1 MPDGVIPE
9 KAGIILNKS
18 IQNRLFY
25 TVGMPLAGL
34 AGLLLQQQAFRTGY
48 DEKNL
53 FLWGNP
59 WTLTLLALCAVSM
72 TALIL
77 VTNRSLAEGARY
89 EALWTGNWLRGGL
102 GILAGVMLAE
112 DILYS
117 LEPVTAA
124 MKLMGFL
131 AAGSMAACGVCFG
144 LKKRPLWVL
153 DGIVSLYFILRL
165 LTGYRMW
172 GSSAHLEQ
180 YMFPMLAGAMLVLY
194 AFHRAEA
201 DAGRIR
207 RKKLVI
213 SGYGAMLGCFIA
225 AAGGRS
231 VFYLMAVIW
240 ILSTMCSTEEVRIQK
255 KN

>member
-1 MPDGVIPE
+1 
-9 KAGIILNKS
+9 
-18 IQNRLFY
+18 
-25 TVGMPLAGL
+25 
-34 AGLLLQQQAFRTGY
+34 
-48 DEKNL
+48 
-53 FLWGNP
+53 
-59 WTLTLLALCAVSM
+59 
-72 TALIL
+72 
-77 VTNRSLAEGARY
+77 
-89 EALWTGNWLRGGL
+89 
-102 GILAGVMLAE
+102 
-112 DILYS
+112 
-117 LEPVTAA
+117 
-124 MKLMGFL
+124 
-131 AAGSMAACGVCFG
+131 MAACGVCFG

-240 ILSTMCSTEEVRIQK
+240 ILSTMCSTEEAQSQK